1 MPKKSKSAYG
11 QVLVEL
17 IEKTGMKQGDFYRK
31 LNITKP
37 YFYDIVSGK
46 TNPPPPE
53 KQLEIIRIL
62 EPKKEDREK
71 LLYEASK
78 ARSEIPA
85 DILVFLLSHPE
96 YYSELRENI
105 SSFESKIISN
115 MK

>member
-1 MPKKSKSAYG
+1 MTKKRKSAYG
-11 QVLVEL
+11 QVLVDL
-17 IEKTGMKQGDFYRK
+17 IKKAGMKQGDFYEK
-31 LNITKP
+31 LNITKA

-46 TNPPPPE
+46 ANPPPPE

-85 DILVFLLSHPE
+85 DILAFLLLHPE

-105 SSFESKIISN
+105 SSFERAIISN
-115 MK
+115 AK